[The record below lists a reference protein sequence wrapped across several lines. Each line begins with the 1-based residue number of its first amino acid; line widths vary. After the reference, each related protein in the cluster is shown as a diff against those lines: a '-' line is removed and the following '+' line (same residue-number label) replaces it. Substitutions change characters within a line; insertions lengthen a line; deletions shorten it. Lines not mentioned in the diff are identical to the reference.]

1 MDQGLVKTAIASGLL
16 REEWPEYRLV
26 IPAEEPVSRQV
37 RQLRS
42 EWESVYGSASVSEKP
57 PSITIACF
65 EAREEMED
73 MLIRWTQKICEHQ
86 ESFLVTLNNFS
97 AIPPH
102 IVYIRV
108 QNEAPFQLLASQLRT
123 LENFMRTEDGR
134 NAKIFEKPFIKLGA
148 FPNLASKQDWFHY
161 SHQLFHAAFMARKMI
176 LFKQENGSWKMVSV
190 FPFKISI

>member
-37 RQLRS
+37 KQLRS
-42 EWESVYGSASVSEKP
+42 EWESVYGSRSVSEKP

-86 ESFLVTLNNFS
+86 EAFLVTLNNFS

-102 IVYIRV
+102 IVYIKV
-108 QNEAPFQLLASQLRT
+108 QDEAPFKQLAGQLRT
-123 LENFMRTEDGR
+123 LENFMRTEDDR
-134 NAKIFEKPFIKLGA
+134 KAKIFEKPFIKLGR
-148 FPNLASKQDWFHY
+148 FPDLASQQDWFHY
-161 SHQLFHAAFMARKMI
+161 SHQLFHAAFMARKMV
-176 LFKQENGSWKMVSV
+176 LFKLENKTWKMVSV

>member
-37 RQLRS
+37 KQLRS

-57 PSITIACF
+57 PSIPIACF

-108 QNEAPFQLLASQLRT
+108 QNEAPFQLLASSSVPWKTLCVLKMAERPRSSKSLLSNWGHFQTWRPSKIGFITATSYFMLPSWPVKWFCSNWRT
-123 LENFMRTEDGR
+123 DPGR
-134 NAKIFEKPFIKLGA
+134 
-148 FPNLASKQDWFHY
+148 
-161 SHQLFHAAFMARKMI
+161 
-176 LFKQENGSWKMVSV
+176 
-190 FPFKISI
+190 